1 MSFELTLLISL
12 ICFLIISR
20 LEIKAILFVIIM
32 TLLQIVTYWFVIIN
46 ARAQKD
52 LEAKFR

>member
-1 MSFELTLLISL
+1 MSFELTLLTSL
-12 ICFLIISR
+12 ICFSIISR
-20 LEIKAILFVIIM
+20 LEVKAILFVVI
-32 TLLQIVTYWFVIIN
+32 YWFVIIN

>member
-1 MSFELTLLISL
+1 MSFELILLTSL
-12 ICFLIISR
+12 ICFSMISR
-20 LEIKAILFVIIM
+20 LEVKAILFVAIM
-32 TLLQIVTYWFVIIN
+32 TLLQMVTYWFVIIN